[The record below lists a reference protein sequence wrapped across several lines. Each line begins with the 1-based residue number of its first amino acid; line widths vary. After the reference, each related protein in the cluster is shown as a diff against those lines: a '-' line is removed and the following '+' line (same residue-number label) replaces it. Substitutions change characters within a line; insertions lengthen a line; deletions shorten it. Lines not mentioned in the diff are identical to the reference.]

1 VPEIRDAEAAQTD
14 AATDPARLHAATDPA
29 RLHAATD
36 PARLHAATLTL
47 DTHVDIPWPNTPDPA
62 GETHRRVDFPKMR
75 RGGLGAVVFIAYLP
89 QGPLT
94 EQGHA
99 AAAARAE
106 AMLRHI
112 AGTADGTERAFCA
125 DAPATEAAKAAGRLA
140 VLSAVENAYA
150 MGEDLSRLALWKRLG
165 AVYVTLTHNGHNLV
179 ADSAIPRKDLG
190 DGPVRH
196 GGLSAL
202 GRAAIAEMNRLGL
215 LVDVSHA
222 SRDAMLQAAE
232 VSRTPVVATHACCR
246 ALRDHPRN
254 LDDAQLDALKAVSGL
269 VQITAVP
276 AFLREPPPGGG
287 NTQASV
293 ADYVDHVDH
302 AVRRIGIDH
311 VGLSSDFDGGGALT
325 DWPDAARSRNVTAEL
340 QRRGYTAREI
350 GLLWSG
356 NFLRLMRLA
365 TLAAR

>member
-1 VPEIRDAEAAQTD
+1 VPETLDPEAA
-14 AATDPARLHAATDPA
+14 RI
-29 RLHAATD
+29 
-36 PARLHAATLTL
+36 HAATLTL
-47 DTHVDIPWPNTPDPA
+47 DTHVDIPWPDPPDPA
-62 GETHRRVDFPKMR
+62 GETRRHVDFPKMR

-89 QGPLT
+89 QGKLT
-94 EQGHA
+94 AEGHA

-112 AGTADGTERAFCA
+112 RATAADDRAFCA
-125 DAPATEAAKAAGRLA
+125 DAPATEAAHAAGRLA
-140 VLSAVENAYA
+140 VLSAVENGYA
-150 MGEDLSRLALWKRLG
+150 MGEDLSLLALWRSLG
-165 AVYVTLTHNGHNLV
+165 AVYVTLTHNGHNLL
-179 ADSAIPRKDLG
+179 ADSAIPLRELG
-190 DGPVRH
+190 DGPTRH
-196 GGLSAL
+196 GGLSPL

-222 SRDAMLQAAE
+222 SRAAMLEATR

-254 LDDAQLDALKAVSGL
+254 LDDAQLDALRETGGL

-276 AFLREPPPGGG
+276 AFLRDPPAGGG
-287 NTQASV
+287 QTSASV

-302 AVRRIGIDH
+302 AVRRIGVDH

-325 DWPDAARSRNVTAEL
+325 DWPDAARSRAVTAEL
-340 QRRGYTAREI
+340 HRRGYTAREI

-365 TLAAR
+365 AMAAR

>member
-1 VPEIRDAEAAQTD
+1 VPETHHPD
-14 AATDPARLHAATDPA
+14 AAE
-29 RLHAATD
+29 
-36 PARLHAATLTL
+36 LHAATLTL
-47 DTHVDIPWPNTPDPA
+47 DTHVDIPWPDTPDPA
-62 GETHRRVDFPKMR
+62 GDTSRRVDFGKMR

-94 EQGHA
+94 ADGHA

-106 AMLRHI
+106 AMLKHI
-112 AGTADGTERAFCA
+112 AGTADGTERAFCP

-140 VLSAVENAYA
+140 VLSAVENGYA
-150 MGEDLSRLALWKRLG
+150 MGEELARLTQWKSLG
-165 AVYVTLTHNGHNLV
+165 AIYVTLTHNGHNLL
-179 ADSAIPRKDLG
+179 ADSAIPRPDLG
-190 DGPVRH
+190 DGPAKH

-202 GRAAIAEMNRLGL
+202 GRAAIAEMNRIGL

-232 VSRTPVVATHACCR
+232 VSRTPIVATHACCR

-254 LDDAQLDALKAVSGL
+254 LDDAQLDALKAVGGL

-276 AFLREPPPGGG
+276 AFLRDPPKGGG
-287 NTQASV
+287 ATQASV
-293 ADYVDHVDH
+293 ADYVDHVDY

-311 VGLSSDFDGGGALT
+311 VGMSSDFDGGGWLT
-325 DWPDAARSRNVTAEL
+325 DWPDAARSKALTAEL
-340 QRRGYTAREI
+340 HRRGYTAREI

-356 NFLRLMRLA
+356 NFLRLMRVA
-365 TLAAR
+365 AQAAR